1 MLIPEQFLQ
10 ENKTHRFLRVSSNKA
25 KISPDGSIIS
35 ILHAVLCVLSMPT
48 WAATPLQEGPPAVDL
63 LLPLYTTDLD
73 GGRHCEKQVST
84 QDYNPMKQP

>member
-1 MLIPEQFLQ
+1 
-10 ENKTHRFLRVSSNKA
+10 
-25 KISPDGSIIS
+25 
-35 ILHAVLCVLSMPT
+35 MPT